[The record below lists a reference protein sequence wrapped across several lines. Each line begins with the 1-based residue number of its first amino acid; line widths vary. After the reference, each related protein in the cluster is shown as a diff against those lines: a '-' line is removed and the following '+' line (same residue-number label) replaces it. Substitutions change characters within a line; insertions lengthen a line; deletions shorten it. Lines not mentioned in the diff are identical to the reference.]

1 MVFKKAMVYEFLNFK
16 IDITSSEVLIILLT
30 VIFFVIVVF
39 SAVLTWLRS
48 QEEMKRSLNMV
59 LFLVTLPKQVKDET
73 KEREKNEKE
82 LVAVMEQL
90 YATLAKLDNHIFYG
104 PSHFSFEIA
113 VESASQEIGF
123 YVGAPRKFEKL
134 IEQQIHSFY
143 ANAQLERVEDYNI
156 FMPTSFV
163 AGKTLTLSKE
173 FIFPIK
179 TYQYLDFDPLNN
191 ITNTLS
197 KLPIGEGASVQL
209 LIKPVATGWKF
220 KSFHFIKEIQK
231 EGLQKAISSQRFFNQ
246 IGKMIRSKPK
256 KDPNNPVPEE
266 IYKLSPL
273 DEEAIKLIE
282 GKANKTGF
290 MANIRIIAAAPDQER
305 AKDIIKEIERAFTQ
319 FQWPNLNSFKA
330 GKMESQK
337 ERSLSNFAYNFIFR
351 IFDKS
356 KAIILDTEELSSVFH
371 FPTIVLETPKVKWLA
386 TKNAPPPPNMNEE
399 GLVLGYNVYRG
410 EEVVVK
416 IGRED
421 RRRHLYA
428 IGQTGT
434 GKSNFFA
441 EMIKRDIAAGEGVCV
456 IDPHGDLVDD
466 VLTCIPENRVED
478 VIVFD
483 PSDTIRPLGLNMLE
497 VADEDQ
503 KDFAVQEMIT
513 IFYKLFPPEMIG
525 PMFEHNMRNVMLT
538 LMSDIEY
545 PGTIAEIP
553 RMFTDIEFQKLKVN
567 KVTDPVVRAFWE
579 KEMAKTSDFHK
590 SEMLGYLISKIGR
603 FVENSMMR
611 NIIGQEKSGFNLRD
625 IMDKQKILL
634 VNLSK
639 GKTGEVNSSLLGL
652 IIVSKLQMAAM
663 SRTDIPREQRK
674 DFYLYID
681 EFHNFTT
688 DSIATILS
696 EARKYRLNLN
706 IAHQFVAQL
715 PENIRDAVFGNVGTL
730 ISFRIGADDAEFVA
744 KQFMPVFNEQDLINI
759 DNYNAYVKL
768 MINGAVN
775 RPFNMRV
782 YPPTKG
788 STEIALA
795 VKELSRLKYG
805 RPREI
810 VEKRILERSQLGSAA
825 TRTSAQMVPG
835 EKIS

>member
-1 MVFKKAMVYEFLNFK
+1 MVYEILNFK
-16 IDITSSEVLIILLT
+16 IDIAVSEFF
-30 VIFFVIVVF
+30 VIFLMMIFLIIVVF
-39 SAVLTWLRS
+39 SAFLMWIRS
-48 QEEMKRSLNMV
+48 REDIRRSLNMV
-59 LFLVTLPKQVKDET
+59 LFLVTLPKQAKDET
-73 KEREKNEKE
+73 KENEKNEKE

-90 YATLAKLDNHIFYG
+90 YATLAKLDNSFWYG

-123 YVGAPRKFEKL
+123 YVGVPRKFEKL
-134 IEQQIHSFY
+134 IENQVHSFY
-143 ANAQLERVEDYNI
+143 ATAQVERVEDYNI
-156 FMPTSFV
+156 FMPNSFV
-163 AGKTLTLSKE
+163 AGKSLALSLDSL
-173 FIFPIK
+173 FPLK
-179 TYQYLDFDPLNN
+179 TYQNLEFDPLNN

-209 LIKPVATGWKF
+209 LIKPVAKGWKY
-220 KSFHFIKEIQK
+220 KSFKFIKLVQK
-231 EGLQKAISSQRFFNQ
+231 EGLQKAITSQRFV
-246 IGKMIRSKPK
+246 GKVNKLIQSKPK
-256 KDPNNPVPEE
+256 KDPNNPVSEE
-266 IYKLSPL
+266 LYKLSPL

-290 MANIRIIAAAPDQER
+290 LANIRIIAAAPDQER
-305 AKDIIKEIERAFTQ
+305 AKNIVEEIERSFSQ
-319 FQWPNLNSFKA
+319 FQWPNLNSFKSR
-330 GKMESQK
+330 KMESNK
-337 ERSLSNFAYNFIFR
+337 EKSLSNFSYNFIFR
-351 IFDKS
+351 NFETSKS
-356 KAIILDTEELSSVFH
+356 MILDTEELASIFH
-371 FPTIVLETPKVKWLA
+371 FPTLVLETPKVKWLQ
-386 TKNAPPPPNMNEE
+386 TKNAPPPHNIAGD
-399 GLVLGYNVYRG
+399 GLILGYNIYRG
-410 EEVVVK
+410 DETVIK
-416 IGRED
+416 IAKED
-421 RRRHLYA
+421 RRRHIYA

-483 PSDTIRPLGLNMLE
+483 PSDTVRPMGLNMLE
-497 VADEDQ
+497 VYSEDQ

-553 RMFTDIEFQKLKVN
+553 RMFTDTEFQKLKVS

-625 IMDKQKILL
+625 VMDKQKILL

-663 SRTDIPREQRK
+663 SRTDIPQEQRK

-706 IAHQFVAQL
+706 IAHQFIAQL
-715 PENIRDAVFGNVGTL
+715 PENIRDAVFGNVGTF

-759 DNYNAYVKL
+759 DNYNAYAKL
-768 MINGAVN
+768 MIRGMVN
-775 RPFNMRV
+775 RPFNMRF

-788 STEIALA
+788 SMEVALA

-805 RPREI
+805 HPREM
-810 VEKRILERSQLGSAA
+810 VEKRILERSMLGS
-825 TRTSAQMVPG
+825 SAVRSPAVMVPG
-835 EKIS
+835 EKLS

>member
-1 MVFKKAMVYEFLNFK
+1 MTYEFLNFTVDAGSPE
-16 IDITSSEVLIILLT
+16 IIGFFILAIFFIIIIL
-30 VIFFVIVVF
+30 
-39 SAVLTWLRS
+39 SAVLIWLRDR
-48 QEEMKRSLNMV
+48 EEMKRSLNMV

-73 KEREKNEKE
+73 NEKDKNDKE
-82 LVAVMEQL
+82 LVAIMEQL
-90 YATLAKLDNHIFYG
+90 YSTLAKLDDNFWFG

-113 VESASQEIGF
+113 VESAAQEIGF

-143 ANAQLERVEDYNI
+143 ATAQVERVEDYNL
-156 FMPTSFV
+156 FMPNSFT
-163 AGKTLTLSKE
+163 AGKTLTLKND
-173 FIFPIK
+173 FLFPIR
-179 TYQYLDFDPLNN
+179 TYQNLEFDPLNN

-209 LIKPVATGWKF
+209 LIKPVAGGWKY
-220 KSFHFIKEIQK
+220 KSFNFIKHIQK
-231 EGLQKAISSQRFFNQ
+231 EGLQKAITGRKLISQV
-246 IGKMIRSKPK
+246 GKLVQSKPK
-256 KDPNNPVPEE
+256 KDPNNPVSDNL
-266 IYKLSPL
+266 YNLSPY

-290 MANIRIIAAAPDQER
+290 LVNIRIIAAAPEQER
-305 AKDIIKEIERAFTQ
+305 AKDIVNEIERAFSQ
-319 FQWPNLNSFKA
+319 FEWPNLNGFKI
-330 GKMESQK
+330 GKMESNK
-337 ERSLSNFAYNFIFR
+337 EQSLNRLSYNFIFR
-351 IFDKS
+351 NFDRS
-356 KAIILDTEELSSVFH
+356 KAIILDTEELASIFH

-386 TKNAPPPPNMNEE
+386 TKNAPPPQGMSSD
-399 GLVLGYNVYRG
+399 GLVLGYNIYRG
-410 EEVVVK
+410 EEVVIK
-416 IGRED
+416 IAKED
-421 RRRHLYA
+421 RRRHVYA

-466 VLTCIPENRVED
+466 ILTCIPENRVED

-483 PSDTIRPLGLNMLE
+483 PSDVVRPLGLNMLE
-497 VADEDQ
+497 VASEDQ
-503 KDFAVQEMIT
+503 RDFAVQEMIT

-538 LMSDIEY
+538 LMSDAEY

-553 RMFTDIEFQKLKVN
+553 RMFTDIEFQKLKVS
-567 KVTDPVVRAFWE
+567 KVSDPVVRAFWE

-611 NIIGQEKSGFNLRD
+611 NIIGQERSGFNLRE

-663 SRTDIPREQRK
+663 SRTDMPQEERK

-706 IAHQFVAQL
+706 IAHQFIAQL
-715 PENIRDAVFGNVGTL
+715 PENIRDAVFGNVGTMV
-730 ISFRIGADDAEFVA
+730 SFRIGAEDAEFVA
-744 KQFMPVFNEQDLINI
+744 KQFVPVFNEQDLINI
-759 DNYNAYVKL
+759 DNYNAYIKL
-768 MINGAVN
+768 MVNGSVN
-775 RPFNMRV
+775 RPFNMKA

-788 STEIALA
+788 NVEIALA

-805 RPREI
+805 KLREI
-810 VEKRILERSQLGSAA
+810 VEKRILERSQLGSGTTRSAA
-825 TRTSAQMVPG
+825 AMVPG
-835 EKIS
+835 EKLS

>member
-1 MVFKKAMVYEFLNFK
+1 MAYEFLNFSA
-16 IDITSSEVLIILLT
+16 DNASSEIFVIFLMA
-30 VIFFVIVVF
+30 IFFVIVVF
-39 SAVLTWLRS
+39 CAFLKWLRIR
-48 QEEMKRSLNMV
+48 EEMKRSLNMA
-59 LFLVTLPKQVKDET
+59 LFLVTLPKQAKDET
-73 KEREKNEKE
+73 REKEKNEKE
-82 LVAVMEQL
+82 LVAIMEQL
-90 YATLAKLDNHIFYG
+90 YATLAKLDNSYWYG

-113 VESASQEIGF
+113 VESAAQEIGF

-134 IEQQIHSFY
+134 IERQIHSFY
-143 ANAQLERVEDYNI
+143 ATAQVERVEDYNI
-156 FMPTSFV
+156 FMPNSFV
-163 AGKTLTLSKE
+163 AGKTLTLSNE
-173 FIFPIK
+173 FLFPLR
-179 TYQYLDFDPLNN
+179 TYQSLEFDPLNN

-209 LIKPVATGWKF
+209 LIKPVAVGWKY
-220 KSFHFIKEIQK
+220 KSFHFIKQIQK
-231 EGLQKAISSQRFFNQ
+231 EGLQKAVTGQKFASKINKLIQR
-246 IGKMIRSKPK
+246 KPK
-256 KDPNNPVPEE
+256 KDPKNPVPEE

-290 MANIRIIAAAPDQER
+290 LANIRIIAAAPQQER
-305 AKDIIKEIERAFTQ
+305 AKDIVNEIERAFSQ
-319 FQWPNLNSFKA
+319 FEWPNLNSFKT
-330 GKMESQK
+330 GKMESNK
-337 ERSLSNFAYNFIFR
+337 EKSLSNFSYNFIFR
-351 IFDKS
+351 NFEKS
-356 KAIILDTEELSSVFH
+356 KAMILDTEELASIFH
-371 FPTIVLETPKVKWLA
+371 FPTVVLETPKVKWLQ
-386 TKNAPPPPNMNEE
+386 TKNAPPPQNLSAD
-399 GLVLGYNVYRG
+399 GLVLGYNIYRG
-410 EEVVVK
+410 EEVVIK
-416 IGRED
+416 IAKED
-421 RRRHLYA
+421 RRRHIYA

-441 EMIKRDIAAGEGVCV
+441 EMIKKDIAAGEGVCV

-483 PSDTIRPLGLNMLE
+483 PSDTVRPLGLNMLE
-497 VADEDQ
+497 VASEDQ

-538 LMSDIEY
+538 LMADAEY

-553 RMFTDIEFQKLKVN
+553 RMFTDTEFQKLKVS

-611 NIIGQEKSGFNLRD
+611 NIIGQERSGFNLRD
-625 IMDKQKILL
+625 IMDNQKILL

-663 SRTDIPREQRK
+663 SRTDIPQELRK

-706 IAHQFVAQL
+706 IAHQFIAQL
-715 PENIRDAVFGNVGTL
+715 PENIRDAVFGNVGTFVC
-730 ISFRIGADDAEFVA
+730 FRIGADDAEFVA

-768 MINGAVN
+768 MIKGTVN

-805 RPREI
+805 KSRET
-810 VEKRILERSQLGSAA
+810 VEKRILERSQLGSAIA
-825 TRTSAQMVPG
+825 KSSAQMVPG
-835 EKIS
+835 EKLS

>member
-1 MVFKKAMVYEFLNFK
+1 MPYEVLNFT
-16 IDITSSEVLIILLT
+16 IDIATEEIFAIILAA
-30 VIFFVIVVF
+30 FFFIVVF
-39 SAVLTWLRS
+39 SAVLTWFKSR
-48 QEEMKRSLNMV
+48 EEIKRSLNMA
-59 LFLVTLPKQVKDET
+59 LFLVTLPKQFKNET
-73 KEREKNEKE
+73 KEKEKNEKE
-82 LVAVMEQL
+82 LVAVMEQF
-90 YATLAKLDNHIFYG
+90 YATLAKLDNSFWHG

-143 ANAQLERVEDYNI
+143 ATAQIERVEDYNI
-156 FMPTSFV
+156 FMPNSFV
-163 AGKTLTLSKE
+163 AGKTLVLSRE
-173 FIFPIK
+173 SLFPIR
-179 TYQYLDFDPLNN
+179 TYQNLEFDPLNN

-197 KLPIGEGASVQL
+197 KLPIGEGASAQI
-209 LIKPVATGWKF
+209 LIKPVAGGWKY
-220 KSFHFIKEIQK
+220 KSFHFIKQIQK
-231 EGLQKAISSQRFFNQ
+231 EGLQKAFNSQKLISQ
-246 IGKMIRSKPK
+246 IGKIFQTKPK
-256 KDPNNPVPEE
+256 KDPNNPAPEE

-290 MANIRIIAAAPDQER
+290 SVNIRIIATAPDQDR
-305 AKDIIKEIERAFTQ
+305 AKDIVEEIERSFSQ
-319 FQWPNLNSFKA
+319 FEWPNLNSFKI
-330 GKMESQK
+330 GKMESNK
-337 ERSLSNFAYNFIFR
+337 ERSLSDFSYNFIFR
-351 IFDKS
+351 NFDKGKS
-356 KAIILDTEELSSVFH
+356 MILNTEELASIFH
-371 FPTIVLETPKVKWLA
+371 FPTIVLETPKIKWLA
-386 TKNAPPPPNMNEE
+386 TKNAPPPQNLSEE
-399 GLVLGYNVYRG
+399 GLVLGYNIYRG
-410 EEVVVK
+410 EETVIK
-416 IGRED
+416 IAKED
-421 RRRHLYA
+421 RRRHIYA

-434 GKSNFFA
+434 GKSTFFA

-466 VLTCIPENRVED
+466 VLTCIPENRAED

-483 PSDTIRPLGLNMLE
+483 PSDTVRPLGLNMLE
-497 VADEDQ
+497 VSNEDQ

-538 LMSDIEY
+538 LMADAEY

-553 RMFTDIEFQKLKVN
+553 RMFTDAEFQKAKVS
-567 KVTDPVVRAFWE
+567 KITDPVVRAFWE

-611 NIIGQEKSGFNLRD
+611 NIIGQEKSGFNLRE
-625 IMDKQKILL
+625 IMDNQKILL

-663 SRTDIPREQRK
+663 SRTDIAQEQRK

-706 IAHQFVAQL
+706 IAHQFIAQL

-730 ISFRIGADDAEFVA
+730 VSFRIGADDAEFVA
-744 KQFMPVFNEQDLINI
+744 KQFLPVFNEQDLINI

-768 MINGAVN
+768 MIRGTVN

-788 STEIALA
+788 SNEIALA

-805 RPREI
+805 RPREL
-810 VEKRILERSQLGSAA
+810 VEKRILERSMLGSSA
-825 TRTSAQMVPG
+825 TRSPAAMVSG
-835 EKIS
+835 EKLS

>member
-1 MVFKKAMVYEFLNFK
+1 MVYEFLGFSV
-16 IDITSSEVLIILLT
+16 DIASLEIF
-30 VIFFVIVVF
+30 VIFLMAVFFVIVIL
-39 SAVLTWLRS
+39 SAVITRLLA
-48 QEEMKRSLNMV
+48 QEEMKRSLNMA

-73 KEREKNEKE
+73 KEKEKNEKE

-90 YATLAKLDNHIFYG
+90 YATLAKLDTNFLYG

-113 VESASQEIGF
+113 VASTSQEIGF

-134 IEQQIHSFY
+134 IEKQIHSFY
-143 ANAQLERVEDYNI
+143 ATAQVERVEDYNI

-163 AGKTLTLSKE
+163 AGKTLTLSND
-173 FIFPIK
+173 FLFPIR
-179 TYQYLDFDPLNN
+179 TYQNLEFDPLNN

-209 LIKPVATGWKF
+209 LIKPVSSSWKF
-220 KSFHFIKEIQK
+220 KSFHFIKQVQK
-231 EGLQKAISSQRFFNQ
+231 EGLQKAVTDQKFVSKINKIFQ
-246 IGKMIRSKPK
+246 SKPK
-256 KDPNNPVPEE
+256 KDPNNPVSEE
-266 IYKLSPL
+266 LYRLSPL

-290 MANIRIIAAAPDQER
+290 MVNIRIIAAAPEQER
-305 AKDIIKEIERAFTQ
+305 AKDIVNEIERAFSQ
-319 FQWPNLNSFKA
+319 FEWPNLNSFKI
-330 GKMESQK
+330 GKIESDK
-337 ERSLSNFAYNFIFR
+337 ERSLSKFSYNFIFR
-351 IFDKS
+351 NFEKS
-356 KAIILDTEELSSVFH
+356 KPMILNTEELASIFH

-386 TKNAPPPPNMNEE
+386 TKNAPPPQNLSAE
-399 GLVLGYNVYRG
+399 GLILGYNIYRG
-410 EEVVVK
+410 EEMVIK
-416 IGRED
+416 IARED

-456 IDPHGDLVDD
+456 IDPHGDLVDN

-483 PSDTIRPLGLNMLE
+483 PSDTVRPLGLNMLE
-497 VADEDQ
+497 VASEDQ

-538 LMSDIEY
+538 LMADAEY

-553 RMFTDIEFQKLKVN
+553 RMFTDTEFQKLKVS
-567 KVTDPVVRAFWE
+567 KVTNPVVRSFWE

-611 NIIGQEKSGFNLRD
+611 NIIGQEKSGFNLRE

-663 SRTDIPREQRK
+663 SRTDIPQEQRK

-706 IAHQFVAQL
+706 IAHQFIAQL

-730 ISFRIGADDAEFVA
+730 VSFRIGADDAEFVA

-759 DNYNAYVKL
+759 DNYNAYIKL
-768 MINGAVN
+768 MINGTVN
-775 RPFNMRV
+775 RSFNMHI
-782 YPPTKG
+782 YAPTKG

-810 VEKRILERSQLGSAA
+810 VEKRILERSQLGSSLAKSSA
-825 TRTSAQMVPG
+825 TMVPG